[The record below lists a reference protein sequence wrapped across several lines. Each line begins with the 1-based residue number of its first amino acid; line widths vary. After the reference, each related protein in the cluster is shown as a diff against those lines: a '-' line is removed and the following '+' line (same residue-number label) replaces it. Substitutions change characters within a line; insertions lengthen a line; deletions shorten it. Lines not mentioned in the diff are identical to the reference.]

1 MVDSAYHAAMGG
13 GGGAPGEG
21 GMTVEQLVTL
31 ETNIDDSTPQIGRWL
46 MFPSCCC
53 QGSLDVWMVNAI
65 MKKGRPGVVLHVLC
79 DRTQCDDMLSIILN
93 ETTTLGV
100 RIVPCERV
108 AMQRLMESALTPW
121 GWVPVKAGYLQGKL
135 VTATAEYEPCAAI
148 ARENHVPLKDVKF
161 AAEKWFIENDAR
173 EQNQLGMG

>member
-1 MVDSAYHAAMGG
+1 MGG
-13 GGGAPGEG
+13 GGTPGEG
-21 GMTVEQLVTL
+21 GLSVEQLVTL
-31 ETNIDDSTPQIGRWL
+31 ETNIDDSTPQILAYVSELLLSAGA
-46 MFPSCCC
+46 
-53 QGSLDVWMVNAI
+53 LDVWMVNAI

-79 DRTQCDDMLSIILN
+79 DRSQCDNMLSIILN

-108 AMQRLMESALTPW
+108 AVARLEESALTPW

-161 AAEKWFIENDAR
+161 AAEKWFIENEAR
-173 EQNQLGMG
+173 EQGQLGLG